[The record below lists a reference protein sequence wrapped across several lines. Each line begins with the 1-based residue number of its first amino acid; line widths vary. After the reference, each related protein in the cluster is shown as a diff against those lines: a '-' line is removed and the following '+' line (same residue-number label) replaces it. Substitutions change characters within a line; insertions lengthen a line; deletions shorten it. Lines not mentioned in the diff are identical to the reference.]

1 MPVIIPRLVVE
12 IFQHTRFRGR
22 RGYVIEPVRFTGDI
36 GFQDNISS
44 VRVYKGSS
52 YASSPNYKVL
62 LHQHH
67 NFQGKSNL
75 LHSHPQGATLP
86 FRRCGC
92 NILRTS

>member
-1 MPVIIPRLVVE
+1 MLVIIPRLVVE

-67 NFQGKSNL
+67 N
-75 LHSHPQGATLP
+75 
-86 FRRCGC
+86 
-92 NILRTS
+92 